1 MNNVSKKKIAAG
13 YAVLLAVLLYSLFFV
28 HREMENLMSSDN
40 TDILRTDSLIGLLR
54 EKDANTVRLL
64 RTLSEANDSMISAR
78 EVEQII
84 AEQDTIITQQRVQRR
99 VIARRDTVVT
109 QPKKKGFFRRLG
121 EVFVPPRKDSAVQV
135 QTTLEVATDT
145 VLDAYNPVDSLH
157 AKLRTVAQQKKAT
170 NSVMQRRKRT
180 LQRLDHALSARI
192 DSLLKG
198 YEQET
203 LMRAREEAEYQKAVR
218 HRSATIISG
227 IAAGA
232 VVLSVIFLVMIW
244 RDVTRSNRYR
254 RQLEEANR
262 FAEELLASREKL
274 MLAITHDFKAPLGSI
289 MGYADLLS
297 RLTVDGRQRFYLDNM
312 KTSSEHLLKLVT
324 DLLDFHRLD
333 LNKAEINRVT
343 FHPARLLEEIYVSFE
358 PLTSAK
364 GLSLKCEIDP
374 ELKGAFISDPLRLR
388 QIVNNLLSNAVK
400 FTSEG
405 GITLTASFV
414 PKGDSAFPGNHL
426 KLSVIDTGKGMEPGD
441 RERIFQEFTRLP
453 GAQGEEGF
461 GLGLSIVRML
471 VQLLEGGIEVDSVLG
486 KGSTFTL
493 RVPLYPV
500 ALDNDTSALHEQ
512 PSEDSQ
518 TRIPAL
524 HILLIDDDRIQL
536 TLTAAMLAQSGIT
549 SVTCLQLDELLE
561 ALRTDTFDVL
571 LTDVQMPA
579 MNGFDLLNLLRASN
593 IPQAKTIP
601 VVAVTARSDMKRE
614 EFLQHGFAGSLHKPF
629 TVNELLTE
637 IGVLQAD
644 LATVDAAPSSTLN
657 FSALTAFSGDDPDAA
672 KSILESFVTETRLNV
687 DRLRQALETED
698 TDGIA
703 AMGHKMLP
711 LFTLLGA
718 NDLVTLLK
726 ELEASRG
733 IPFDEAVKEKSLAA
747 LSLIE
752 DILEQAFLFISSA

>member
-157 AKLRTVAQQKKAT
+157 AKLRTVARQKKAT

-254 RQLEEANR
+254 HQLEEANR

-297 RLTVDGRQRFYLDNM
+297 RLTVDERQRFYLDNM

-400 FTSEG
+400 FTSAG

-414 PKGDSAFPGNHL
+414 PKGDSVFPGNHL

-471 VQLLEGGIEVDSVLG
+471 VQLLEGRIEVDSALG

-500 ALDNDTSALHEQ
+500 ALDNDTSALNEQ
-512 PSEDSQ
+512 TSGDPQ
-518 TRIPAL
+518 TQIPAL

-644 LATVDAAPSSTLN
+644 IATVDTAPSSALN

-672 KSILESFVTETRLNV
+672 KSILESFVVETRLNV

-718 NDLVTLLK
+718 SELVTLLK

-733 IPFDEAVKEKSLAA
+733 VPFDEKIKEKSLAA
-747 LSLIE
+747 LRLIG
-752 DILEQAFLFISSA
+752 DILEQAAKKV

>member
-157 AKLRTVAQQKKAT
+157 AKLRTVARQKKAT

-254 RQLEEANR
+254 HQLEEANR

-471 VQLLEGGIEVDSVLG
+471 VQLLEGRIEVDSVLG

-500 ALDNDTSALHEQ
+500 ALDNDTSALN
-512 PSEDSQ
+512 DQ
-518 TRIPAL
+518 TSGDPQTQIPAL

-571 LTDVQMPA
+571 LTDVQMPV
-579 MNGFDLLNLLRASN
+579 MNGFDLLNLLRVSN

-644 LATVDAAPSSTLN
+644 IATVDTAPSSALN

-672 KSILESFVTETRLNV
+672 KSILESFVVETRLNV

-718 NDLVTLLK
+718 SELVTLLK

-733 IPFDEAVKEKSLAA
+733 VPFDEKIKEKSLAA
-747 LSLIE
+747 LRLIG
-752 DILEQAFLFISSA
+752 DILEQAAKKV

>member
-13 YAVLLAVLLYSLFFV
+13 YVVLLAVLLYSLFFV

-157 AKLRTVAQQKKAT
+157 AKLRTVARQKKAT

-254 RQLEEANR
+254 HQLEEANR

-471 VQLLEGGIEVDSVLG
+471 VQLLEGRIEVDSALG

-500 ALDNDTSALHEQ
+500 ALDNDTSALNEQ
-512 PSEDSQ
+512 PSDDSQ
-518 TRIPAL
+518 TQIPAL

-593 IPQAKTIP
+593 IAQAKTIP

-644 LATVDAAPSSTLN
+644 IATVDTAPSSALN

-672 KSILESFVTETRLNV
+672 KSILESFVVETRLNV

-718 NDLVTLLK
+718 SELVTLLK

-733 IPFDEAVKEKSLAA
+733 VPFDEKIKEKSLAA
-747 LSLIE
+747 LRLIG
-752 DILEQAFLFISSA
+752 DILEQAAKKV

>member
-157 AKLRTVAQQKKAT
+157 AKLRTVARQKKAT

-254 RQLEEANR
+254 HQLEEANR

-297 RLTVDGRQRFYLDNM
+297 RLTVDERQRFYLDNM

-400 FTSEG
+400 FTSAG

-471 VQLLEGGIEVDSVLG
+471 VQLLEGRIEVDSVLG

-500 ALDNDTSALHEQ
+500 ALDNDTSALNEQ
-512 PSEDSQ
+512 TSGDPQ
-518 TRIPAL
+518 TQIPAL

-579 MNGFDLLNLLRASN
+579 MNGFDLLNLLCASN

-644 LATVDAAPSSTLN
+644 IATVDTAPSSALN

-672 KSILESFVTETRLNV
+672 KSILESFVVETRLNV

-718 NDLVTLLK
+718 SELVTLLK

-733 IPFDEAVKEKSLAA
+733 VPFDEKIKEKSLAA
-747 LSLIE
+747 LRLIG
-752 DILEQAFLFISSA
+752 DILEQAAKKV

>member
-157 AKLRTVAQQKKAT
+157 AKLRTVARQKKAT

-254 RQLEEANR
+254 HQLEEANR

-471 VQLLEGGIEVDSVLG
+471 VQLLEGRIEVDSALG

-500 ALDNDTSALHEQ
+500 ALDNDTSALNEQ
-512 PSEDSQ
+512 TSGDPQ
-518 TRIPAL
+518 TQIPAL

-536 TLTAAMLAQSGIT
+536 TLTAAMLSQSGIT

-644 LATVDAAPSSTLN
+644 IATVDTAPSSALN

-672 KSILESFVTETRLNV
+672 KSILESFVVETRLNV

-718 NDLVTLLK
+718 SELVTLLK

-733 IPFDEAVKEKSLAA
+733 VPFDEKIKEKSLAA
-747 LSLIE
+747 LRLIG
-752 DILEQAFLFISSA
+752 DILEQAAKKV

>member
-157 AKLRTVAQQKKAT
+157 AKLRTVARQKKAT

-254 RQLEEANR
+254 HQLEEANR

-471 VQLLEGGIEVDSVLG
+471 VQLLEGRIEVDSALG

-500 ALDNDTSALHEQ
+500 ALDNDTSALNEQ
-512 PSEDSQ
+512 TSGDPQ
-518 TRIPAL
+518 TQIPAL

-644 LATVDAAPSSTLN
+644 IATVDTAPSSALN

-672 KSILESFVTETRLNV
+672 KSILESFVVETRLNV

-718 NDLVTLLK
+718 SELVTLLK

-733 IPFDEAVKEKSLAA
+733 VPFDEKIKEKSLAA
-747 LSLIE
+747 LRLIG
-752 DILEQAFLFISSA
+752 DILEQAAKKV